1 MMGDRKAHLFITVEV
16 LVAIQSPPLL
26 FPPPFYEVFVVTQA
40 EMPCS
45 FSEPLLCGHLCF
57 LQAAVQT
64 RVGYLRTCL
73 C

>member
-16 LVAIQSPPLL
+16 FSCHTEFPAI
-26 FPPPFYEVFVVTQA
+26 PPFYEVFAVTQA

-45 FSEPLLCGHLCF
+45 FSEPLWCGHLCF
-57 LQAAVQT
+57 LQATVQT